1 MDRTVSYRLYVW
13 FDDESDTNIL
23 GGIDPA
29 NEGYVLEVG
38 TGTVLQVD

>member
-1 MDRTVSYRLYVW
+1 MDKAISYRLYVW

-29 NEGYVLEVG
+29 NEGFVLEVG

>member
-1 MDRTVSYRLYVW
+1 MDKAISYRLYLW
-13 FDDESDTNIL
+13 FGDDDDTLIL